1 VALAALGP
9 IAVMVLKNRAYRQN
23 ERNHWL
29 GTFAQEVDGTFHP
42 RFGDAV
48 PTFGI
53 APGTFLLRPL
63 AEVRTVRWVEFTHRG
78 HRVIAA
84 DDDRPRTSG
93 TVGAPRET
101 EYHSVQLRVPASP
114 TVYVSTGRSDFP
126 ARAMDRLHRCA
137 SFDEDFDSTFFVRAA
152 DRETADTVLTPETR
166 RWMLTDPRVARYGFA
181 VEDGTIRTRSPG
193 HLTRDSLWAETDY
206 LIDLT
211 AGLPAAFWK
220 GPVEPDGR
228 A

>member
-1 VALAALGP
+1 MALAALGP
-9 IAVMVLKNRAYRQN
+9 IAVMVLKNRAYREN

-84 DDDRPRTSG
+84 DDDRPRTSH

-152 DRETADTVLTPETR
+152 DRETADTVLTTRDEALDAHRPTR
-166 RWMLTDPRVARYGFA
+166 RPLRVRGRGRNDP
-181 VEDGTIRTRSPG
+181 DS
-193 HLTRDSLWAETDY
+193 LTRDSLWAETDY